1 MPEIPSHLVAAAQ
14 PRPDL
19 PAKLLGIQIRR
30 GLTLLRRLEARQDE
44 TVAHDHQAWHECN
57 QRLLRLLIA
66 SYEVWQTYLRT
77 VSSRIS
83 APAPMPSP
91 VQADDLR
98 SEVREL
104 ESVASKLGLSE
115 TDLAASVPAV
125 SGRELPADDRV
136 LIVHGRNE
144 EAKEKVARFL
154 MKLQLEPVLLDEQ
167 AARGRTLIEKFETQW
182 PVAFVVV
189 LLTGDD
195 VGGPASEPRKLRPR
209 ARQNVIFELG
219 FSIAKLNRERVCA
232 LYEEGVELPSDFHG
246 VEYKPLDAAG
256 AWKAKLA
263 RELHEAGLR
272 FDPLRILNA

>member
-1 MPEIPSHLVAAAQ
+1 MPEIPSHLVAATQ

-30 GLTLLRRLEARQDE
+30 GLTLLRRLEAREE
-44 TVAHDHQAWHECN
+44 TVAYDHTAWHECN

>member
-1 MPEIPSHLVAAAQ
+1 LPEIPSHLVAAAQ

-30 GLTLLRRLEARQDE
+30 GLTLLRRLEAREE
-44 TVAHDHQAWHECN
+44 TVAYDHTAWHECN

-98 SEVREL
+98 TEVREL

-195 VGGPASEPRKLRPR
+195 VGGPASESRKLGPR

-272 FDPLRILNA
+272 FDPLRILDA

>member
-44 TVAHDHQAWHECN
+44 TVAHDHTAWHECN

-98 SEVREL
+98 TEVREL

-272 FDPLRILNA
+272 FDPLRILDA

>member
-1 MPEIPSHLVAAAQ
+1 LPEIPSHLVAATQ

-30 GLTLLRRLEARQDE
+30 GLTLLRRLEAREE
-44 TVAHDHQAWHECN
+44 TVAYDHTAWHECN

-272 FDPLRILNA
+272 FDPLRILDA

>member
-1 MPEIPSHLVAAAQ
+1 LPEIPSHLVAAAQ

-30 GLTLLRRLEARQDE
+30 GLTLLRRLEAREE
-44 TVAHDHQAWHECN
+44 TVAYDHTAWHECN

-98 SEVREL
+98 TEVREL

-195 VGGPASEPRKLRPR
+195 VGGPTSEPRKLRPR

-272 FDPLRILNA
+272 FDPLRILDA

>member
-1 MPEIPSHLVAAAQ
+1 LTEIPSHLVAATQ

-83 APAPMPSP
+83 APAPMPPP
-91 VQADDLR
+91 VQAEDVR

-272 FDPLRILNA
+272 FDPLRILDA

>member
-1 MPEIPSHLVAAAQ
+1 MPEIPNHLVGATQ

-30 GLTLLRRLEARQDE
+30 GLTLLRRLEAREE
-44 TVAHDHQAWHECN
+44 TVAYDHTAWHECN

-83 APAPMPSP
+83 PPAPMPPP
-91 VQADDLR
+91 VQAEDVR

-154 MKLQLEPVLLDEQ
+154 MKL
-167 AARGRTLIEKFETQW
+167 
-182 PVAFVVV
+182 
-189 LLTGDD
+189 
-195 VGGPASEPRKLRPR
+195 
-209 ARQNVIFELG
+209 
-219 FSIAKLNRERVCA
+219 
-232 LYEEGVELPSDFHG
+232 
-246 VEYKPLDAAG
+246 
-256 AWKAKLA
+256 
-263 RELHEAGLR
+263 
-272 FDPLRILNA
+272 

>member
-1 MPEIPSHLVAAAQ
+1 MPEIPSHLVAATQ

-30 GLTLLRRLEARQDE
+30 GLTLLRRLEARHDE
-44 TVAHDHQAWHECN
+44 TVAHDHTAWHECN

-83 APAPMPSP
+83 PPAPMPPP
-91 VQADDLR
+91 VQAEDVR

-272 FDPLRILNA
+272 FDPLRILDA

>member
-30 GLTLLRRLEARQDE
+30 GLTLLRRLEAREE
-44 TVAHDHQAWHECN
+44 TVAYDHTAWHECN

-98 SEVREL
+98 TEVREL

-195 VGGPASEPRKLRPR
+195 VGGPTSEPRKLRPR

-272 FDPLRILNA
+272 FDPLRILDA

>member
-272 FDPLRILNA
+272 FDPLRILDA

>member
-30 GLTLLRRLEARQDE
+30 GLTLLRRLEAREE
-44 TVAHDHQAWHECN
+44 TVAYDHTAWHECN

-272 FDPLRILNA
+272 FDPLRILDA

>member
-1 MPEIPSHLVAAAQ
+1 LPEIPSHLVAAAQ

-30 GLTLLRRLEARQDE
+30 GLTLLRRLEAREE
-44 TVAHDHQAWHECN
+44 TVAYDHTAWHECN

-272 FDPLRILNA
+272 FDPLRILDA

>member
-30 GLTLLRRLEARQDE
+30 GLTLLRRLEAREE
-44 TVAHDHQAWHECN
+44 TVAYDHTAWHECN

-98 SEVREL
+98 TEVREL

-272 FDPLRILNA
+272 FDPLRILDA

>member
-1 MPEIPSHLVAAAQ
+1 LPEIPSHLVAAAQ

-30 GLTLLRRLEARQDE
+30 GLTLLRRLEAREE
-44 TVAHDHQAWHECN
+44 TVAYDHTAWHECN

-83 APAPMPSP
+83 APGPMPSP

-272 FDPLRILNA
+272 FDPLRILDA